1 MWVIRFRGMVI
12 DSLLKDRSGQL
23 ILQSYS
29 MAGGNV
35 YLERFVQTIIML
47 GQGRA
52 KKKGL
57 SNRNKKLKQIIGFY
71 IYYSSK
77 V

>member
-1 MWVIRFRGMVI
+1 MWVIRFRAMVI

-23 ILQSYS
+23 TPQSYS
-29 MAGGNV
+29 KAGDNM
-35 YLERFVQTIIML
+35 YLERFAQTIIML
-47 GQGRA
+47 GQERV
-52 KKKGL
+52 KKGL
-57 SNRNKKLKQIIGFY
+57 SNRKKKLKQIIDFY